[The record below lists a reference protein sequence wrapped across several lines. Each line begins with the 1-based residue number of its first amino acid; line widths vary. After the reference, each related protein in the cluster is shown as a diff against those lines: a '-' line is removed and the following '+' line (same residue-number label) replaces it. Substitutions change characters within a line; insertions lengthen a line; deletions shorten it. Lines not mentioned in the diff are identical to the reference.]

1 MEPLIGPVLDGQN
14 VTIFAYGQTGSGK
27 THTMLGHRG
36 DSGVIQM
43 ALAKLFNEQKEHTRV
58 TVSFVELYNEEIHD
72 LLIDEERRYGN
83 HNGVGGL
90 DLREDPIKGPCIA
103 GVTEMPASD
112 VETVMALLR
121 AGNERRTQE
130 PTSANDT
137 SSRSHAVLQ
146 LAIESSE
153 KPETQHRGRRVKIKR
168 SSKLSMID
176 LAGSESAAET
186 KNSGARLQEGARINR
201 SLLALGNVINALR
214 RGGQKGGKSYVNFR
228 D

>member
-1 MEPLIGPVLDGQN
+1 
-14 VTIFAYGQTGSGK
+14 
-27 THTMLGHRG
+27 MLGHRG

-130 PTSANDT
+130 PTSATMHFFQIPRGVTARYRVVGKTRDAA
-137 SSRSHAVLQ
+137 SRTTRQDQAQ
-146 LAIESSE
+146 LKA
-153 KPETQHRGRRVKIKR
+153 RR
-168 SSKLSMID
+168 
-176 LAGSESAAET
+176 
-186 KNSGARLQEGARINR
+186 
-201 SLLALGNVINALR
+201 
-214 RGGQKGGKSYVNFR
+214 
-228 D
+228 